1 MGNSMRMTRK
11 TKQFCILLADLAIL
25 YASLWLALL
34 ARTGSP
40 PGAASWWE
48 HALAFSGTIIHED
61 THAKVI
67 KVKTKNPNRTWGVV
81 YTLTYEGVM
90 QRNGTAIRWS
100 GTDAEGNPAVVSG
113 VAVKGGCIS
122 CSRR

>member
-1 MGNSMRMTRK
+1 MGRSH
-11 TKQFCILLADLAIL
+11 
-25 YASLWLALL
+25 
-34 ARTGSP
+34 TGYDVYLGTPDTDPS
-40 PGAASWWE
+40 E
-48 HALAFSGTIIHED
+48 HALAFSDTIIHED

-90 QRNGTAIRWS
+90 QRNGTALRWA
-100 GTDAEGNPAVVSG
+100 GTDAEGNPVVVSG